1 MLSTP
6 LLTLESHRSVINRR
20 EERVRARRR
29 SSSRYP
35 ALQRRGFEAIF
46 SRVCLKLKR
55 MFPRG
60 KKCCIHKTL
69 GVESKNVLDVLGKSI
84 RGETAIKVAPDVA
97 FELGSRD
104 LTLVTCLIH
113 PSMASTHRS
122 SKLEIRN
129 RWVRVPTSNVF
140 T

>member
-1 MLSTP
+1 MLST
-6 LLTLESHRSVINRR
+6 TLESHRSVINRR
-20 EERVRARRR
+20 EERVRARRTR

-35 ALQRRGFEAIF
+35 ALQRRGFEAVF

-69 GVESKNVLDVLGKSI
+69 GIESKNALDVLGKSI

-104 LTLVTCLIH
+104 LTPVTCLIH
-113 PSMASTHRS
+113 PSTHRS

-129 RWVRVPTSNVF
+129 
-140 T
+140 